1 MLEGSQPLN
10 LSPESSQCYRLAEKL
25 PTLNKPGQL
34 WLNVEIRQPKE
45 TPWSPAQHRSAWHQ
59 WRLPQPLFS
68 PSSDLTNATAHYAPQ
83 LQHNLQLQHNRQLQ
97 HDLQLQQ
104 DEQHIKVTYQQQC
117 WQFSRQTGRL
127 DQWWVADKP
136 MLLRPLQDQFVRAP
150 LDNDIGIS
158 EATHIDPNAWVER
171 WKKAG
176 MYQLQQRCLSTRR
189 SFIPFSTNQ
198 CRIRL

>member
-83 LQHNLQLQHNRQLQ
+83 LQHNLQLQH
-97 HDLQLQQ
+97 DLQLQQ

-127 DQWWVADKP
+127 AQWWVADKP
-136 MLLRPLQDQFVRAP
+136 MLLRPLQDQLCVRRW
-150 LDNDIGIS
+150 ITIS
-158 EATHIDPNAWVER
+158 VSAKLRILTPMLGLSAGRKPECINSSNA
-171 WKKAG
+171 ASL
-176 MYQLQQRCLSTRR
+176 YT
-189 SFIPFSTNQ
+189 
-198 CRIRL
+198 